1 MGRPAVLDLPVVGMH
16 CAACASRIEKALAET
31 PGVSSAGVNFAT
43 ARATIAFDPARTG
56 PQAMRAAIRGEG
68 YDAIISDPNVESPID
83 HVAHV
88 HATEYRA
95 TRTRFIIAAA
105 LTAPVLVLA
114 MAGHVLPALQD
125 AFDFPARPWLELA
138 LTTPVL
144 FWAGRGF
151 FVGAWSAARHF
162 AANMDT
168 LVAVGTLAAYVYSAF
183 ATLFP
188 HAIAT
193 TEHSHAPPV
202 YFEVA
207 ASIVTLILLGNLL
220 QARATARARGAI
232 RALLNLRPKTA
243 RVERNGIEH
252 DVPVETVRVDDV
264 VVVRPGESVPVDGV
278 VTDGSSNVDESM
290 LTGEPV
296 PVAKKPGDAVTGG
309 TLNQTGA
316 FRFRAL
322 RVGPDTVLQQIVR
335 LVESAQGSK
344 APVQKLADRIAG
356 VFVPVV
362 LVIATITLIAWLA
375 LAPPETR
382 LTQGLLAAVS
392 VLIIACPCALGLATP
407 TAVMVGTGRAAQLG
421 ILIKSGQALELAG
434 RTTLVVLDK
443 TGTVTEGKPVVTDIQ
458 PMTGRSEADVLRLA
472 ASAERDSEHPLAAAV
487 VRAAEERGLNLT
499 RPTHFATIPGLGLEA
514 TIDGHAI
521 LVGNARF
528 LKERGVLADGPASER
543 FATEAKTP
551 IFIASDGVSIGIIAI
566 ADRPKPGA
574 HEAITRLKRLGL
586 KVALLTGD
594 TSRTAESVAKAV
606 GIDRVFAG
614 ILPAGK
620 ADAVRQ
626 LQADSEVVA
635 MVGDG
640 VNDAPALAQAD
651 VGLAMGS
658 GTDVAI
664 ESADITLIGGRLD
677 GVPTAIELSRA
688 TMRTVRQNLFFAF
701 AYNVIG
707 IPIAAGVLYPFTGW
721 LLSPVIASAAM
732 ALSSVSVVTNA
743 LRLRRFAQTDAFHD
757 HSTRF
762 VIK

>member
-1 MGRPAVLDLPVVGMH
+1 MGIIAVAPNPAVLDLPILGMH
-16 CAACASRIEKALAET
+16 CAACASRIEKALTDT

-43 ARATIAFDPARTG
+43 ARATVAFDPGRTG
-56 PQAMRAAIRGEG
+56 PEALRKAIRGEG
-68 YDAIISDPNVESPID
+68 YDAVISQPATESPID
-83 HVAHV
+83 HVAH
-88 HATEYRA
+88 AQALEYQA
-95 TRTRFIIAAA
+95 TRTRFLIAAA
-105 LTAPVLVLA
+105 LTAPVLILA
-114 MAGHVLPALQD
+114 MGGHVIPALHD
-125 AFDFPARPWLELA
+125 AFDFPARPWIELA

-151 FVGAWSAARHF
+151 FVGAWSPARHF

-188 HAIAT
+188 HAVT
-193 TEHSHAPPV
+193 TTGHGHAPPV

-207 ASIVTLILLGNLL
+207 ASIITLILLGNLL
-220 QARATARARGAI
+220 QARATARARGSI

-243 RVERNGIEH
+243 RVERDGIEQET
-252 DVPVETVRVDDV
+252 PVETVRVDDI
-264 VVVRPGESVPVDGV
+264 VVVRPGESLPVDGV

-296 PVAKKPGDAVTGG
+296 PVTKKEGDPVTGG
-309 TLNQTGA
+309 TLNQNGA
-316 FRFRAL
+316 FRFRAI

-335 LVESAQGSK
+335 LVEQAQGSK

-356 VFVPVV
+356 VFVPIV
-362 LVIATITLIAWLA
+362 LVIAAITLVAWLA
-375 LAPPETR
+375 LAPAETR
-382 LTQGLLAAVS
+382 LTQALLAAVS

-421 ILIKSGQALELAG
+421 ILIKSGQALERAG
-434 RTTLVVLDK
+434 QTTLVVLDK

-458 PMTGRSEADVLRLA
+458 PMSGRSEADVLRLA

-487 VRAAEERGLNLT
+487 VRAAEERGLKLT
-499 RPTHFATIPGLGLEA
+499 RPTHFAAVPGLGLEA
-514 TIDGHAI
+514 TIDGQTI

-528 LKERGVLADGPASER
+528 LKERGVIPDEAEAER
-543 FATEAKTP
+543 FASEGKTP
-551 IFIASDGVSIGIIAI
+551 IFIASDGVAIGIIAI

-574 HEAITRLKRLGL
+574 REAVAQLKQLGL
-586 KVALLTGD
+586 KIALLTGD
-594 TSRTAESVAKAV
+594 TSRTAASIAKAV

-614 ILPAGK
+614 VLPAGK
-620 ADAVRQ
+620 ADVVRQ
-626 LQADSEVVA
+626 LQADGEVVA

-664 ESADITLIGGRLD
+664 ESADITLIGGRLE
-677 GVPTAIELSRA
+677 GIPTAIELSRA

-707 IPIAAGVLYPFTGW
+707 IPIAAGVLYPLTGW

-743 LRLRRFAQTDAFHD
+743 LRLRQFER
-757 HSTRF
+757 
-762 VIK
+762 